1 MINKI
6 TSTAIPPNNNI
17 LDEPPKTELTAW
29 DNESV
34 PTFNTSYVASVPI
47 YNPVER
53 VSVPNFITSLASPK
67 IVAFA

>member
-34 PTFNTSYVASVPI
+34 PTFNTSYAESVPI
-47 YNPVER
+47 
-53 VSVPNFITSLASPK
+53 
-67 IVAFA
+67 